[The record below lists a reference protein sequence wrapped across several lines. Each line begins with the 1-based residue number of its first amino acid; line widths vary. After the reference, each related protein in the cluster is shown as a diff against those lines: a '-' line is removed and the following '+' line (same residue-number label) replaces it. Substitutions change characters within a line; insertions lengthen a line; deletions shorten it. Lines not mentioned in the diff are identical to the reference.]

1 MSMLFSQQLHPF
13 ILSLHLCIY
22 MLDINDHSKHIVC
35 FISSE
40 ISMYLTKIPELS
52 TNCMC
57 MFILLSTNEM
67 LNLILSDIKAVE
79 YNKRIITTFISG
91 KLNMKKAS
99 ASQRS

>member
-1 MSMLFSQQLHPF
+1 
-13 ILSLHLCIY
+13 
-22 MLDINDHSKHIVC
+22 MLDMNDNLKHIVC

-52 TNCMC
+52 TNCKC

-67 LNLILSDIKAVE
+67 LNLILSDIKSVE